1 MYILLH
7 FSMFKQVATFNSF
20 AAVKNF
26 TNFLVKVEV
35 NFKQA
40 KVTGTV
46 KTAQPHPFSSFTQ
59 AFWIFVETDQLRL
72 CCILC
77 VRNIGKI

>member
-1 MYILLH
+1 
-7 FSMFKQVATFNSF
+7 MFKQVATFNSF
-20 AAVKNF
+20 AAVTDF
-26 TNFLVKVEV
+26 TNFLVKVKV

-59 AFWIFVETDQLRL
+59 AF
-72 CCILC
+72 
-77 VRNIGKI
+77 

>member
-1 MYILLH
+1 
-7 FSMFKQVATFNSF
+7 MFKQVATFNSF

-46 KTAQPHPFSSFTQ
+46 KTAQPHPLSSFTQ
-59 AFWIFVETDQLRL
+59 AF
-72 CCILC
+72 
-77 VRNIGKI
+77 